1 MKSKHIILQFALM
14 FFVCNF
20 CNAQKNAHTPKG
32 RAYYVSVTGN
42 DAAAGTKGAPWQTI
56 AKVNATVITPYDTI
70 LFAGGETFNGT
81 LYLSNITATASR
93 KLSIESYGKGKA
105 TINGGDS
112 NAITLYKCS
121 NVILY
126 NLHCKGSGRKTG
138 STKDGIVINTCSNC
152 AVMDIDIEGF
162 QKAGLLVY
170 ASTFVKVLNVKAL
183 DNGFAGI
190 SISGDYG
197 YHNCSDIYI
206 WRCNAEN
213 NPGDP
218 ANLTNH
224 SGNGIIAGYCKKVLI
239 DECTATNNGWDMPRT
254 GNGPVGIWCFEA
266 DSVIIQNCISYKN
279 KTSQGGGDGGGF
291 DLDGGVTNS
300 IIQYC
305 LSYQNQ
311 GSGYGIFQYAG
322 AGNWHNNIIRFN
334 ISENDG
340 NVSPAHAGIFI
351 WNSSRDTNQFK
362 NCQFYNN
369 IVYNSQNAAIT
380 YDKESEHAGFVFYN
394 NIFVANDTL
403 IYGENG
409 EGNDTFI
416 GNNWYSLKSGFNIKG
431 ITNFTEWATK
441 YRQEQKKG
449 KLLGL
454 NVKPAFK
461 NPGNTTIISTS
472 GLLSFDNY
480 YLPPTDILLTN
491 GLDLKAEY
499 NISNGAKTLNG
510 RYALKNGMGACAG
523 GKIIHY

>member
-1 MKSKHIILQFALM
+1 MKCKYTILPVVLVLLF
-14 FFVCNF
+14 CNF
-20 CNAQKNAHTPKG
+20 CSAQKNNHTPKG
-32 RAYYVSVTGN
+32 RAYYISTIGN
-42 DAAAGTKGAPWQTI
+42 DAAAGTKDAPWQTI
-56 AKVNATVITPYDTI
+56 AKVNSAQLTGNDSI
-70 LFAGGETFNGT
+70 LFAAGETFNGT
-81 LYLSNITATASR
+81 LYLSNISGKPGKTFII
-93 KLSIESYGKGKA
+93 KSYGKGKA
-105 TINGGDS
+105 IINGGDS
-112 NAITLYKCS
+112 TAIALYKC
-121 NVILY
+121 NGVWLY

-138 STKDGIVINTCSNC
+138 NTKDGIAINTCSN
-152 AVMDIDIEGF
+152 IDIINVEVEGF

-170 ASTFVKVLNVKAL
+170 ASTFVNINGIMAH

-190 SISGDYG
+190 SVSGDYG
-197 YHNCSDIYI
+197 YHNCSDISIVY
-206 WRCNAEN
+206 CHAEN

-218 ANLTNH
+218 TNLTNH
-224 SGNGIIAGYCKKVLI
+224 SGNGIIAGYCKNVLI
-239 DECTATNNGWDMPRT
+239 DQCTATNNGWDMPRT

-266 DSVIIQNCISYKN
+266 DSVIIQRCIAYKN

-322 AGNWHNNIIRFN
+322 AGNWYNNIMRFN

-369 IVYNSQNAAIT
+369 IIYNSQNAAIT
-380 YDKESEHAGFVFYN
+380 YDKESEHTGFVFYN

-403 IYGENG
+403 ING
-409 EGNDTFI
+409 DGNDVFI
-416 GNNWYSLKSGFNIKG
+416 GNNWYSLKSGFNMHG

-441 YRQEQKKG
+441 YHQEQLPG
-449 KLLGL
+449 KLVGL

-461 NPGNTTIISTS
+461 NPGNTTITS
-472 GLLSFDNY
+472 PSDLLAFDNY
-480 YLPPTDILLTN
+480 RFPPTDILFTN
-491 GLDLKAEY
+491 GLNLKAEF
-499 NISNGAKTLNG
+499 NISNGSTTLNG
-510 RYALKNGMGACAG
+510 RYSAPNGMGACAG
-523 GKIIHY
+523 GKIRHY